1 MGVDPKAADWK
12 RQCKGDNGKDSQDA
26 EKQQQ
31 QKKKSSCSKPREQ
44 RQQCR
49 QQCGQQCRQEQQTNF
64 RVIRADWRRQEHR
77 ANL

>member
-1 MGVDPKAADWK
+1 MGVDPKAGWK

-49 QQCGQQCRQEQQTNF
+49 QQCGQQCGQQQQTNF